1 MVKHVVTF
9 QLEGTTEERIQVAR
23 KFKDALE
30 MLPECIDVLQSIE
43 VGINENPAE
52 SWDIV
57 LIAVLPDMEAVRVY
71 AEHPAHV
78 AAAAIIKN
86 HKKSRACVDFF
97 C

>member
-9 QLEGTTEERIQVAR
+9 QLEGSAEERVEVSR
-23 KFKDALE
+23 KFKEALE
-30 MLPECIDVLQSIE
+30 RLPECIDVLSSIE

-57 LIAVLPDMEAVRVY
+57 LIADLPDMDAVRVY

-78 AAAAIIKN
+78 AAAAIIKD
-86 HKKSRACVDFF
+86 HKKSRACVDFY